1 MLQLLG
7 FSSRSV
13 GRLRYLHRPDRRG
26 GGATSAPLVFLHGI
40 GGLLP
45 YLLLLLQLSSRWA
58 GPVLLPLLPHGAPP
72 PATPG
77 AEAAPSHSSA
87 SASQALS
94 TGFQPPAA
102 SRGRCGCP
110 SSSAPSR

>member
-1 MLQLLG
+1 M
-7 FSSRSV
+7 SV
-13 GRLRYLHRPDRRG
+13 VNFEERETSQGRRIGVARLN
-26 GGATSAPLVFLHGI
+26 APRTLNSLTLEMI
-40 GGLLP
+40 EL
-45 YLLLLLQLSSRWA
+45 
-58 GPVLLPLLPHGAPP
+58 LLPLLPHGAPP

-110 SSSAPSR
+110 SSSVPSR